1 MNRDFPEKLDRKVIY
16 ESDWISLYADR
27 VRMPGGEIIESYH
40 RLHYPHESV
49 CVVICND
56 RDEILLIR
64 SKRYTTGRIEWEI
77 PAGRV
82 EEGESPAEAARRECF
97 EETGC
102 VVGELTFLC
111 TQNPS
116 NGMSDLAVH
125 NYLGKVERET
135 DCFDE
140 NEVDGKQ
147 WIKRETVLEMLR
159 KNEIFCGASMLAL
172 MYAIQFYMPENS
184 R

>member
-1 MNRDFPEKLDRKVIY
+1 MSRNFPEKLDRKVIY
-16 ESDWISLYADR
+16 ESDWISLYTDR
-27 VRMPGGEIIESYH
+27 VRMPDGEIIESYH
-40 RLHYPHESV
+40 RLHYPYESV
-49 CVVICND
+49 CVVICNA
-56 RDEILLIR
+56 RDEFLLIR

-82 EEGESPAEAARRECF
+82 EEGESPVEAAKRECF

-102 VVGELTFLC
+102 VTTDLTFLC

>member
-1 MNRDFPEKLDRKVIY
+1 M
-16 ESDWISLYADR
+16 
-27 VRMPGGEIIESYH
+27 
-40 RLHYPHESV
+40 
-49 CVVICND
+49 
-56 RDEILLIR
+56 
-64 SKRYTTGRIEWEI
+64 TTD
-77 PAGRV
+77 
-82 EEGESPAEAARRECF
+82 
-97 EETGC
+97 
-102 VVGELTFLC
+102 LTFLC

>member
-1 MNRDFPEKLDRKVIY
+1 MSRNFPDKLDRKVIY
-16 ESDWISLYADR
+16 ESDWISLYTDR
-27 VRMPGGEIIESYH
+27 VRMPDGEIIESYH

-49 CVVICND
+49 CVVICNA
-56 RDEILLIR
+56 RDEFLLIR

-82 EEGESPAEAARRECF
+82 EEGESPVEAAKRECF

-102 VVGELTFLC
+102 VTTDLTFLC

-116 NGMSDLAVH
+116 NGMSDLAVP